1 MQRYVLYTNIPKM
14 KDTTAYIKKEL
25 ADMYAPEEI
34 RNFIRILFSTICG
47 LSYNQQILYKD
58 KEIPENEKKQIF
70 SITERLKKQ
79 EPIQYVLGET
89 EFYSLPVKV
98 NPSVLIPRPETEEL
112 VDLIIKSPFSKMHP
126 ENPPV
131 KILDIGTGS
140 GCIAITLAKYMP
152 HAEVSATDISET
164 ALQTAR
170 TNASLN
176 KTDIRFFH
184 SDILDT
190 DAAIACTNDDF
201 DTIISNPP
209 YVKNSERESMCPN
222 VLNFEPH
229 IALFVPNED
238 PLLFYRAIAGFA
250 QKKLVAGG
258 RICFEINPQCDNLIT
273 RMLSDKGFTEVEI
286 TRDLSGK
293 NRFAFARK
301 MKAE

>member
-1 MQRYVLYTNIPKM
+1 M

-25 ADMYAPEEI
+25 TDIYSPGEI
-34 RNFIRILFSTICG
+34 RDFVRILFSTICG
-47 LSYNQQILYKD
+47 LSYNQQILCKD
-58 KEIPENEKKQIF
+58 KEIPGNEKKRIF

-79 EPIQYVLGET
+79 EPIQYILGET

-112 VDLIIKSPFSKMHP
+112 VDLIIKSPFLKMRP

-140 GCIAITLAKYMP
+140 GCIAITLAKYVP
-152 HAEVSATDISET
+152 HAEVSATDISEP

-170 TNASLN
+170 INASLN
-176 KTDIRFFH
+176 KTDIRFFR

-190 DAAIACTNDDF
+190 ESTIACMNDDF
-201 DTIISNPP
+201 DIIISNPP
-209 YVKNSERESMCPN
+209 YVKNSERETISPN
-222 VLNFEPH
+222 VLHFEPH
-229 IALFVPNED
+229 IALFVPDED
-238 PLLFYRAIAGFA
+238 PLLFYRTIADFA

-258 RICFEINPQCDNLIT
+258 CICFEINPQCDNLIT
-273 RMLSDKGFTEVEI
+273 RMLSDKKFTEVEI
-286 TRDLSGK
+286 IRDLSGK

-301 MKAE
+301 MKAG